1 MNVDAHLLMTWA
13 RDLALAYAGG
23 LVLGAPLAVLGVSV
37 TGIERVSTICL
48 LLAMSG
54 LFVALRRR
62 SLRESNGPTRGDG
75 ASPPLAESSVASR
88 RVA

>member
-1 MNVDAHLLMTWA
+1 MNAETRPLMAWA

-23 LVLGAPLAVLGVSV
+23 LVLGAPVAVTAAWLTGV
-37 TGIERVSTICL
+37 ERVATACL
-48 LLAMSG
+48 LLAMAL

-62 SLRESNGPTRGDG
+62 PVPAQTCPGDASSAARG
-75 ASPPLAESSVASR
+75 ASVPSR